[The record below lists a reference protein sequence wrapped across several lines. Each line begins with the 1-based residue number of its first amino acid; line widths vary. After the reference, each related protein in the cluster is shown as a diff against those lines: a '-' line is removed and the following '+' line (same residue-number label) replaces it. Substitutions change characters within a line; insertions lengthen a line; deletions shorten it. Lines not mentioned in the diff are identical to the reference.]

1 MYFLPK
7 NCSAKKG
14 AMRKSPVSKARD
26 PKAIEPESKFLSIL
40 IGIVHY
46 SRQIRFSIM
55 HFLSAKRRLKVWQ
68 VGDFNSYDDYV
79 KLQMSKTADPIRR
92 SVWLGKE
99 WQQKIDVFSKY
110 FEWLF
115 SRYPINRDRESR
127 ALCVGA
133 RTGQEVVALRQ
144 MKLDAIGIDLV
155 PNEPYVIFGDFHSIS
170 FDSGYFQFVFTNVF
184 DHAFYPDKLIE
195 EMERVTAK
203 NGLIVV
209 HLSLK
214 SKTDSFGVTEV
225 GNLQGVL
232 ELFKSSKVLS
242 SNKLKSMLGMN
253 LEVVLQKL

>member
-1 MYFLPK
+1 M
-7 NCSAKKG
+7 
-14 AMRKSPVSKARD
+14 KSIR
-26 PKAIEPESKFLSIL
+26 IL
-40 IGIVHY
+40 IEIVHY

-55 HFLSAKRRLKVWQ
+55 HFLSSKRRLKVWQ
-68 VGDFNSYDDYV
+68 VGNFDSYDDYV

-92 SVWLGKE
+92 SVWLGYK
-99 WQQKIDVFSKY
+99 WQQKIDIFSKY

-115 SRYPINRDRESR
+115 SRHPISRDQESG

-144 MKLDAIGIDLV
+144 MNLDAIGIDLV
-155 PNEPYVIFGDFHSIS
+155 PNEPYVIFGDFHSIP

-184 DHAFYPDKLIE
+184 DHALYPDKLIE

-225 GNLQGVL
+225 GNQEGVL
-232 ELFKSSKVLS
+232 RLFKSSKVLS
-242 SNKLKSMLGMN
+242 SNKLKFMLGMN
-253 LEVVLQKL
+253 LEIVLQKL

>member
-1 MYFLPK
+1 MNFSPK
-7 NCSAKKG
+7 YRSTKKN
-14 AMRKSPVSKARD
+14 AMTKSPVND
-26 PKAIEPESKFLSIL
+26 PINPKVIEPEFKFLGIL
-40 IGIVHY
+40 VGVVHF

-55 HFLSAKRRLKVWQ
+55 HFLSSKRRLKVWQ
-68 VGDFNSYDDYV
+68 VGDFAGYDDYV

-92 SVWLGKE
+92 SVWLGRE
-99 WQQKIDVFSKY
+99 WQQKIDIFSKY
-110 FEWLF
+110 FERLF
-115 SRYPINRDRESR
+115 SSFPISRNRGSR

-144 MKLDAIGIDLV
+144 MNLDAIGIDLV
-155 PNEPYVIFGDFHSIS
+155 PNEPYVIFGDFHSIPFAS
-170 FDSGYFQFVFTNVF
+170 ENFEFVFTNVF
-184 DHAFYPDKLIE
+184 DHAFYPVKLIE

-225 GNLQGVL
+225 GNQQGVL

-242 SNKLKSMLGMN
+242 SKRLKPMLGQN
-253 LEVVLQKL
+253 WEVVLQKL